1 MNEEEMRAYTLERGW
16 KFVRVPVLPLGG
28 YWKDSTGNCFYV
40 REQVQEKS
48 ALPNKKERGK

>member
-40 REQVQEKS
+40 REQVQEK
-48 ALPNKKERGK
+48 LPLKTKERGK